1 MFLEQINRRLSTFA
15 SEVQMKSGVREAPR
29 PGEFKTIGVR
39 VDSETYVKLLAMME
53 QDDTIKT
60 VKTAALIAMQRGLL

>member
-1 MFLEQINRRLSTFA
+1 
-15 SEVQMKSGVREAPR
+15 MKSGVREAPR